1 MGFICIQTGESLQ
14 YFELISSLSQLK
26 YIIDSF
32 SIFKASY
39 SGYVSVDW
47 KQVQDDAIAKVDV
60 DGDGELTV
68 ADAKHYW
75 KKVKKILTYNVPSAG
90 GFSLGFLYG
99 LQSN

>member
-1 MGFICIQTGESLQ
+1 M
-14 YFELISSLSQLK
+14 
-26 YIIDSF
+26 
-32 SIFKASY
+32 KASY
-39 SGYVSVDW
+39 SGYVSIDW